1 MITKSYSAPRA
12 EVRNT
17 SIRASILAGSN
28 KSCGAGVTGNDIP
41 WDDGA
46 RKRST
51 VEVDASRD

>member
-12 EVRNT
+12 EVRKT

-28 KSCGAGVTGNDIP
+28 KSGGAGVTGNDIQ
-41 WDDGA
+41 WEDGA

>member
-1 MITKSYSAPRA
+1 MKTKIYSAPCA
-12 EVRNT
+12 EVRKT

-28 KSCGAGVTGNDIP
+28 VNSGAGVTGNDIP
-41 WDDGA
+41 WDNGA